1 MKPTGYAPPAELTR
15 VRNLALGV
23 GALLFTLFV
32 AGMLIDRAQFFH
44 AYLVGFIFWTGI
56 TVGSLA
62 LLMLQHLTGGA
73 WGLIIRRVLE
83 ASTRTLPLILLLFVP
98 VVVGLNQIYPWTN
111 RAEMDQVPA
120 LREKAAHYLNPPFFI
135 GRALVY
141 FAIWSLLAV
150 LLNWLSL
157 QQDRANDSKL
167 KKRLQIVSGPG
178 LGVLILTITFA
189 AIDWVMSLD
198 PAWSSTIFGLIFVA
212 SWSLSALAFGILS
225 MSWLSKREPMNTVVR
240 TSHFH
245 DWGNLLLALVMLWT
259 YFAFSQYLIIWSANL
274 PEETVW
280 YVARK
285 HGGWGAIALG
295 IVILQF
301 AFPFMTLL
309 SRAAKKSPQKLALL
323 AVLILAMRVVDV
335 IWLIEPSYNRE
346 HFHLSW
352 MDIVAPIG
360 MGGLWLATFAWQLQ
374 KRSLVPINDPQLD
387 QALEAHAGH

>member
-1 MKPTGYAPPAELTR
+1 MIQTGYAPPVELTR

-98 VVVGLNQIYPWTN
+98 MVVGLNQIYPWTN
-111 RAEMDQVPA
+111 RAEMNQVPA

-157 QQDRANDSKL
+157 QQDRTSDSRL

-225 MSWLSKREPMNTVVR
+225 MYWLSKREPMNAVVR

-301 AFPFMTLL
+301 VFPFMTLL
-309 SRAAKKSPQKLALL
+309 SRAAKESPQKLAML

-352 MDIVAPIG
+352 MDIVAPLG

-374 KRSLVPINDPQLD
+374 KRSLVPINDPHLE